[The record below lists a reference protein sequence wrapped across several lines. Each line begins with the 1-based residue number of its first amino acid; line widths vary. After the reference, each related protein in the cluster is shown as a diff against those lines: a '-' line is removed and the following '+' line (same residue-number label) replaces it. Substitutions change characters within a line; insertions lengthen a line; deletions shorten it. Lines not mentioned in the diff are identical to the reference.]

1 MHNMATQSLLAKILA
16 TARDRSAA
24 MMRRF
29 LDTGDVACDFDSD
42 DDDDEDDDD
51 NILHFD
57 LCRPAAAV
65 MFNNGNHVAPRQI
78 AAQAPSVP
86 PKKQDPNTLARIKRT
101 PCGGGTTWQMPHVL
115 TLHSTPT
122 EDWPVFF
129 AVIFTCLSS
138 CFKNWWSLL
147 GIGGGPHGMTT
158 MFVGLGNRCLI
169 WN

>member
-16 TARDRSAA
+16 TARDMSATL
-24 MMRRF
+24 MRRF

-42 DDDDEDDDD
+42 DDDEDDDN
-51 NILHFD
+51 NILYFD
-57 LCRPAAAV
+57 LCRPPAAV

-78 AAQAPSVP
+78 AAQAPPV
-86 PKKQDPNTLARIKRT
+86 PKKQDSSTLARIQRT
-101 PCGGGTTWQMPHVL
+101 PCGGGTTWQMPHVQ

-122 EDWPVFF
+122 EDWLVYF

-158 MFVGLGNRCLI
+158 MFVGLGNRCPI
-169 WN
+169 